1 MSKTHTA
8 KALAFC
14 ATPGLIIIA
23 YSHYLRKNRLNQR
36 RLFGAACSSGTLA
49 ATRSSPSESCC
60 WIVPAWRAC
69 AARAVSCA
77 ANNAVLHSA
86 NLAFNSLICTSFTA
100 SCACSVS
107 TSVCKT
113 PTKSQ
118 TSWFAVCDWLAF
130 DEEISLS
137 NRVQN
142 HIDAQ
147 ISNDSGYRFI
157 KPRILGLPECSAL

>member
-14 ATPGLIIIA
+14 ATPRLIIIA
-23 YSHYLRKNRLNQR
+23 YSHYLRKIRLNQR

-107 TSVCKT
+107 TVVCKRQLNR
-113 PTKSQ
+113 KLHGLRFVIVRLR
-118 TSWFAVCDWLAF
+118 FA
-130 DEEISLS
+130 I
-137 NRVQN
+137 
-142 HIDAQ
+142 
-147 ISNDSGYRFI
+147 RFAI
-157 KPRILGLPECSAL
+157 ARR

>member
-14 ATPGLIIIA
+14 ATPRLIIIA
-23 YSHYLRKNRLNQR
+23 YSHYLRKIRLNQR

-107 TSVCKT
+107 TRWVIFNNQYVEELFQSEYSPDNVLYIFLFVIGGYNNNT
-113 PTKSQ
+113 IGFLHT
-118 TSWFAVCDWLAF
+118 FFVLA
-130 DEEISLS
+130 E
-137 NRVQN
+137 
-142 HIDAQ
+142 
-147 ISNDSGYRFI
+147 
-157 KPRILGLPECSAL
+157 

>member
-23 YSHYLRKNRLNQR
+23 YSRYLRKNRLNQR
-36 RLFGAACSSGTLA
+36 RLFGAACSSGPLSA
-49 ATRSSPSESCC
+49 ARSSPSESCC

-77 ANNAVLHSA
+77 ASNAVLHSA
-86 NLAFNSLICTSFTA
+86 SLAFNSLICSSFTA

-107 TSVCKT
+107 TVVCKT

-130 DEEISLS
+130 VVCDLVCDCSSLTEFSVTISCCL
-137 NRVQN
+137 
-142 HIDAQ
+142 
-147 ISNDSGYRFI
+147 FF
-157 KPRILGLPECSAL
+157 

>member
-14 ATPGLIIIA
+14 ATPRLIIIA
-23 YSHYLRKNRLNQR
+23 YSHYLRKIRLNQR

-86 NLAFNSLICTSFTA
+86 NLAFNSLICSSFTA
-100 SCACSVS
+100 SCLSFTDSCASLRSNSFCNIEINTVS
-107 TSVCKT
+107 EV
-113 PTKSQ
+113 SQ
-118 TSWFAVCDWLAF
+118 VSQLAF
-130 DEEISLS
+130 AGFATSF
-137 NRVQN
+137 R
-142 HIDAQ
+142 ATP
-147 ISNDSGYRFI
+147 
-157 KPRILGLPECSAL
+157 K

>member
-23 YSHYLRKNRLNQR
+23 YSRYLRKNRLNQR

-86 NLAFNSLICTSFTA
+86 NLAFNSLICSSFTA
-100 SCACSVS
+100 NCLSFTDSCVS
-107 TSVCKT
+107 LRSNSFCNIEISTVSEV
-113 PTKSQ
+113 SQ
-118 TSWFAVCDWLAF
+118 VSQLAF
-130 DEEISLS
+130 AGFATSF
-137 NRVQN
+137 R
-142 HIDAQ
+142 ATP
-147 ISNDSGYRFI
+147 
-157 KPRILGLPECSAL
+157 K

>member
-60 WIVPAWRAC
+60 WIVPAWRVC

-107 TSVCKT
+107 TAVCKT
-113 PTKSQ
+113 TYFRI
-118 TSWFAVCDWLAF
+118 T
-130 DEEISLS
+130 
-137 NRVQN
+137 RVLCPLKVRRYP
-142 HIDAQ
+142 A
-147 ISNDSGYRFI
+147 G
-157 KPRILGLPECSAL
+157 PRQVQWSYN

>member
-86 NLAFNSLICTSFTA
+86 NLAFNSLICWSFTA
-100 SCACSVS
+100 SCLSFTNSCASLRSNSFCNIEINTVS
-107 TSVCKT
+107 EV
-113 PTKSQ
+113 SQ
-118 TSWFAVCDWLAF
+118 VSQLAF
-130 DEEISLS
+130 AGCETSFRS
-137 NRVQN
+137 TP
-142 HIDAQ
+142 
-147 ISNDSGYRFI
+147 
-157 KPRILGLPECSAL
+157 K